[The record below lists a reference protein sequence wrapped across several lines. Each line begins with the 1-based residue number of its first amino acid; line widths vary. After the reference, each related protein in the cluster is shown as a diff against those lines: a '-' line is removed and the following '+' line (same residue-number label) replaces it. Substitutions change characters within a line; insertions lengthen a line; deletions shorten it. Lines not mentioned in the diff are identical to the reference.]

1 MKNKDRLILLVA
13 FLFLS
18 ISAPGCRRDKD
29 ARIREIV
36 FTRCGLGV
44 SISRKISL
52 QKVTIASDNPK
63 QSVEIPFVDS
73 RMDALL
79 LNFAWKENRD
89 YTLSISHGG
98 GTLEKKIRA
107 PLSPSAFLL
116 WESPLGKA
124 EGLTKSAG
132 EESKYAQINDWSK
145 VIYEEIAVSSDGMIG
160 VASFDRTIRLWDRY
174 GKTILN
180 FHIPAGVGRAI
191 AFSGDNRYLL
201 AGEAGP
207 DGKLYCFETS
217 SGRLC
222 WSYSTARELGTTKE
236 SYYSY
241 QPNVKYLAV
250 RRNTLFVSAQRG
262 WKDTLK
268 TEHGTEFFYPRKSV
282 VYAFDIP
289 SGRKLWQFPAANKDA
304 TTNLI
309 DTAVLKLAVDEEGK
323 TIVFSGWGG
332 SADGKI
338 VQQYSENSLY
348 ILDAHTGHL
357 LFSWD
362 LTPLGHYGFYT
373 TSVGSSLDL
382 SPNGRFL
389 ACTSNDGRL
398 FLYDHQAGLKARK
411 PVLIYEKALSAPI
424 EISGIPLYASGGTV
438 VALNDGSIIAKIGTT
453 YIAPASGQRGRPP
466 QVAHPQ
472 ENTLYKLDPQGTPC
486 WIWRGG
492 GGMETLRLS
501 AEGRY
506 LIVGMIHDYVNQ
518 SRQNAGIYCF
528 DLTGTNR
535 SAEKQVWFYSVEG
548 ITLTCD
554 ISPDAQYIGAV
565 EGPIDI
571 DPRPEFRQIAGRH
584 RTLLIN

>member
-1 MKNKDRLILLVA
+1 MKNKDRLIILLTFLLFIVA
-13 FLFLS
+13 
-18 ISAPGCRRDKD
+18 APGCRRDKD
-29 ARIREIV
+29 AKIKEII

-44 SISRKISL
+44 SISQKMSL
-52 QKVTIASDNPK
+52 QKVTIAADTPK
-63 QSVEIPFVDS
+63 QSVEISSVDS
-73 RMDALL
+73 RMDTLL

-89 YTLSISHGG
+89 YTLSISHRGG
-98 GTLEKKIRA
+98 ILEKKVRA

-116 WESPLGKA
+116 WESPLGTA
-124 EGLTKSAG
+124 EGVTKPG
-132 EESKYAQINDWSK
+132 EESRYAQIDDWSK
-145 VIYEEIAVSSDGMIG
+145 VIYEEIAVSSNGMLG
-160 VASFDRTIRLWDRY
+160 VASFDRTIRLWDTY
-174 GKTILN
+174 GKKILS
-180 FHIPAGVGRAI
+180 FHIPAGVGRSI

-217 SGRLC
+217 SGTLR
-222 WSYSTARELGTTKE
+222 WSYSTAQELGTTKE

-250 RRNTLFVSAQRG
+250 RKNTVFVSGQRG
-262 WKDTLK
+262 WKDTIK
-268 TEHGTEFFYPRKSV
+268 TEQGTEFYYPRKSV

-289 SGRKLWQFPAANKDA
+289 SGKKLWQFPAANKDSV
-304 TTNLI
+304 TNPI
-309 DTAVLKLAVDEEGK
+309 DTAVLKLAIDEEGK

-332 SADGKI
+332 AANGKI

-348 ILDAHTGHL
+348 VLDAHTGRL
-357 LFSWD
+357 LFSWG
-362 LTPLGHYGFYT
+362 LAPLGQFGFYT

-382 SPNGRFL
+382 SPNGKFL

-398 FLYDHQAGLKARK
+398 FLYDHQAGLKVRK

-438 VALNDGSIIAKIGTT
+438 VALNDGSIIAKIGST
-453 YIAPASGQRGRPP
+453 YIAPASGQKGRPP
-466 QVAHPQ
+466 QCAHPQ

-492 GGMETLRLS
+492 GGMETLCLS
-501 AEGRY
+501 SEGRY

-518 SRQNAGIYCF
+518 TREKAGIYCF
-528 DLTGTNR
+528 DLTGRNS
-535 SAEKQVWFYSVEG
+535 SAEKLVWFYPLGG
-548 ITLTCD
+548 IALTCG

-571 DPRPEFRQIAGRH
+571 DPRPEFRQMAGRH